1 MAFPKLSSDTKKA
14 LLFCAEG
21 KTIPS
26 CTILAPMAG
35 VTDVAFRLLCK
46 QYGAALTVT
55 EMISA
60 HALVRNNK
68 ATLKMID
75 VVPEEKP
82 RVIQLFG
89 QQPEYLAKAAKLCE
103 DKCEI
108 IDLNFGCPAS
118 KIIKQGAGSALL
130 ERPNRLKEIVEA
142 VVSAVDIPVTC
153 KIRLG
158 IGKDKINVVKVAQ
171 FCEEAGAS
179 LIAIHARTQKQGYS
193 GKADWSWI
201 KKVKENVSIPVAG
214 NGDVKTVE
222 DYIRM
227 KKETGCDYVMIGRG
241 AIGNPYLFQQIE
253 DYDKT
258 GKYSVRDK
266 KQQIEDFFAYLEL
279 AERYEININNIRFHA
294 QSFTAGIKNSSRLR
308 DKLSKVKEVREI
320 RKIMTE
326 FEKSIDSSCPKKN

>member
-1 MAFPKLSSDTKKA
+1 MAFQNIHTN
-14 LLFCAEG
+14 
-21 KTIPS
+21 
-26 CTILAPMAG
+26 TILAPMAG

-46 QYGAALTVT
+46 QYGAGLTVT

-60 HALVRNNK
+60 HALARNNK

-89 QQPEYLAKAAKLCE
+89 QQPEYLAQAAKFCE

-142 VVSAVDIPVTC
+142 VVSAVSIPVTC
-153 KIRLG
+153 KVRLG

-171 FCEEAGAS
+171 VCEEAGAS

-193 GKADWSWI
+193 GK
-201 KKVKENVSIPVAG
+201 
-214 NGDVKTVE
+214 
-222 DYIRM
+222 
-227 KKETGCDYVMIGRG
+227 
-241 AIGNPYLFQQIE
+241 
-253 DYDKT
+253 
-258 GKYSVRDK
+258 
-266 KQQIEDFFAYLEL
+266 
-279 AERYEININNIRFHA
+279 
-294 QSFTAGIKNSSRLR
+294 
-308 DKLSKVKEVREI
+308 
-320 RKIMTE
+320 
-326 FEKSIDSSCPKKN
+326 